1 MKSTLTMSI
10 YKDIQHQSLGYEMYD
25 LWGDLAEES
34 PFFISARHDKTT
46 KKSFVANLHALISR

>member
-1 MKSTLTMSI
+1 MSI

-25 LWGDLAEES
+25 LWGDPAEES